1 VTGFGWKVEHRAGLW
16 GTDMNS
22 AFDQV
27 TLGLN
32 INPPDIRGRAR
43 W

>member
-1 VTGFGWKVEHRAGLW
+1 MTGFGLKVEYRAGLC
-16 GTDMNS
+16 TDMNS

-32 INPPDIRGRAR
+32 IYPPDIQGSAR